1 MTDGLGIIESERIV
15 AILDETTEKLKF
27 LDSITPDVLQHR
39 DELSK
44 FIGDEIA
51 RTMKEQKSLEK
62 RYEELIEIR
71 AAMKGMV
78 NKSKYK
84 EVQDE
89 IQDVSR
95 ALRESTNNLVRN
107 LKENP
112 NVSGNLIKVQRD
124 RTELYDLLLRCVQEL
139 RDRGTYHTIITKVDE
154 ENNARL
160 RLQQLR
166 SREKGLRDTVRKLEE
181 HLSEEQSGYQR
192 IVSDQK
198 QAIAHLKDE
207 LLTIKGSSSTDAKF
221 KRRESQAH
229 AAAVWREFKMR
240 ERELEA
246 RLKDLE
252 DKKQT
257 EHIVYNETKEFL
269 NRKNQQLAEDLLKW
283 EQKYDDEV
291 GEMDAKITRLT
302 NERETLVG
310 KLMKLRERKQE
321 EDDANELSR
330 QAFANKE
337 ERRLA
342 EEILLKKQNAGAKS
356 IQTALRNFVKK
367 KKEKEAAGGD
377 KKKKGKGGKKKK

>member
-1 MTDGLGIIESERIV
+1 MEGLSIIESERIV

-51 RTMKEQKSLEK
+51 RTMKEQKSLEN

-84 EVQDE
+84 DVQEE

-139 RDRGTYHTIITKVDE
+139 RDRGSYHTVISKVDE

-166 SREKGLRDTVRKLEE
+166 SREKGLRDAVRKLEE
-181 HLSEEQSGYQR
+181 HLNDEQTAYQR
-192 IVSDQK
+192 IVADQK

-221 KRRESQAH
+221 KRKESQAH
-229 AAAVWREFKMR
+229 AASVWREFKMK

-246 RLKDLE
+246 SLKNLE
-252 DKKQT
+252 ENKQT

-291 GEMDAKITRLT
+291 GEMDTKIDRLT
-302 NERETLVG
+302 GERETLVG
-310 KLMKLRERKQE
+310 RLMKLRERKQE
-321 EDDANELSR
+321 ELDVEALQNSEALEKAGIR
-330 QAFANKE
+330 QALEA
-337 ERRLA
+337 LA
-342 EEILLKKQNAGAKS
+342 KRQNASAKS
-356 IQTALRNFVKK
+356 IQFALRNYVKKRKANEAAGGGKK
-367 KKEKEAAGGD
+367 KKE
-377 KKKKGKGGKKKK
+377 KGGKKKK

>member
-1 MTDGLGIIESERIV
+1 
-15 AILDETTEKLKF
+15 
-27 LDSITPDVLQHR
+27 
-39 DELSK
+39 
-44 FIGDEIA
+44 
-51 RTMKEQKSLEK
+51 MKEQKSLEH

-78 NKSKYK
+78 NKNKYK
-84 EVQDE
+84 EVQEE

-124 RTELYDLLLRCVQEL
+124 RTELYDLLLRCIQEL
-139 RDRGTYHTIITKVDE
+139 RDRGTYHTIISKVDE

-166 SREKGLRDTVRKLEE
+166 SREKGLRDTVRSLEQ
-181 HLSEEQSGYQR
+181 HLNDEQTAYQR
-192 IVSDQK
+192 IVVDQK

-207 LLTIKGSSSTDAKF
+207 LLTIKGSSSSDAKF
-221 KRRESQAH
+221 KRKESQAH
-229 AAAVWREFKMR
+229 AAAVWREFKMK

-246 RLKDLE
+246 SLKSLE
-252 DKKQT
+252 EKKQT
-257 EHIVYNETKEFL
+257 EHVVYNETKEFL

-291 GEMDAKITRLT
+291 GEMDAKINRLT
-302 NERETLVG
+302 SERENLVE

-321 EDDANELSR
+321 ELD
-330 QAFANKE
+330 
-337 ERRLA
+337 A
-342 EEILLKKQNAGAKS
+342 EELRNAEGRQKEAARIAGEQLLKLQNASAKS
-356 IQTALRNFVKK
+356 IQRSLRTFVKK
-367 KKEKEAAGGD
+367 KREKEAAGGG
-377 KKKKGKGGKKKK
+377 KKKKDKGGKKKK

>member
-1 MTDGLGIIESERIV
+1 MEGLGIIESERIV
-15 AILDETTEKLKF
+15 AILEETTEKLKF

-51 RTMKEQKSLEK
+51 RTMKEQKSLEN

-84 EVQDE
+84 EVQEE

-124 RTELYDLLLRCVQEL
+124 RTDLYDLLLRCIQEL
-139 RDRGTYHTIITKVDE
+139 RDRGTYHTIISKVDE

-166 SREKGLRDTVRKLEE
+166 SREKGLRDTVQKLEE
-181 HLSEEQSGYQR
+181 HLNDEQTAFQR
-192 IVSDQK
+192 IVVDQK
-198 QAIAHLKDE
+198 QAISHLKDE

-221 KRRESQAH
+221 KRKESQAH
-229 AAAVWREFKMR
+229 AAAVWREFKMK

-246 RLKDLE
+246 KLKALE
-252 DKKQT
+252 EKKQT

-283 EQKYDDEV
+283 ERKYDDEV
-291 GEMDAKITRLT
+291 GEMDAKINRLT

-321 EDDANELSR
+321 ELDADALARAEFE
-330 QAFANKE
+330 QAEAT
-337 ERRLA
+337 RA
-342 EEILLKKQNAGAKS
+342 EYESLLKKQNAGAKA
-356 IQTALRNFVKK
+356 IQGALRSFVKK
-367 KKEKEAAGGD
+367 RREKEAAGGD

>member
-1 MTDGLGIIESERIV
+1 MG
-15 AILDETTEKLKF
+15 
-27 LDSITPDVLQHR
+27 SITPDVLQHR

-51 RTMKEQKSLEK
+51 RTMKEQKSLEN

-84 EVQDE
+84 EVQEE

-124 RTELYDLLLRCVQEL
+124 RTDLYDLLLRCIQEL
-139 RDRGTYHTIITKVDE
+139 RDRGTYHTIISKVDE

-166 SREKGLRDTVRKLEE
+166 SREKGLRDTVQKLEE
-181 HLSEEQSGYQR
+181 HLNDEQTAFQR
-192 IVSDQK
+192 IVVDQK
-198 QAIAHLKDE
+198 QAISHLKDE

-221 KRRESQAH
+221 KRKESQAH
-229 AAAVWREFKMR
+229 AAAVWREFKMK

-246 RLKDLE
+246 KLKALE
-252 DKKQT
+252 EKKQT

-283 EQKYDDEV
+283 ERKYDDEV
-291 GEMDAKITRLT
+291 GEMDAKINRLT

-321 EDDANELSR
+321 ELDADALARAEFE
-330 QAFANKE
+330 QAEAT
-337 ERRLA
+337 RA
-342 EEILLKKQNAGAKS
+342 EYESLLKKQNAGAKA
-356 IQTALRNFVKK
+356 IQGALRSFVKK
-367 KKEKEAAGGD
+367 RREKEAAGGD